1 MSKLKR
7 HKGAGSTRANRQASA
22 SVRTQLA
29 AMKDAD
35 PSLSPVDGMTSAQAG
50 IMDGTDGKPSL
61 VWARYNGA
69 PFTAG
74 HLGGWQ
80 PYWGT
85 PGNEISRERSLVSSI
100 TLDLLMSNPVIA
112 ALVEGFATYAV
123 GNGLTLSSRPN
134 YDALGI
140 SKDAARELSHQI
152 ETAWQMWASTPAEC
166 DASGR
171 FSMHQMATA
180 AFKSFL
186 LTGET
191 VFLLDWKRAA
201 GAATR
206 TKVNM
211 LDVRQLDQSI
221 TRVADGNGGGSI
233 MQGVQFSKV
242 GSVEGYWIRP
252 FVLGNFSSAP
262 QARFVPVR
270 TSWGRTRVGHLFD
283 LIVPGQIRGISPLA
297 AALTPAHS
305 KSTLREFG
313 LAAALIQSMVAATVE
328 SDLPRDAALRSLATA
343 DAMDTPAPPGI
354 SPEAWAAACASYY
367 ETVKVNLQ
375 PGVVTHMMKGDR
387 LVLHRPQSPN
397 TVHDALD
404 KSLSREAAKAAGSS
418 AEDVS
423 GDYSQTSFSAS
434 RLAQELPW
442 RITKRRRSAIVEP
455 FYQAA
460 FAAWMEEACETGRIR
475 LPEGAPAFWQAPGAY
490 CAAVWRGEGKPVADP
505 LKAAQADIL
514 EIENGLSTL
523 EAKLGERGLDFEE
536 VLAQRKSERE
546 QLEAAGLRYPVP
558 KNRDD
563 WKPEDDTPSSTD

>member
-1 MSKLKR
+1 MPKA
-7 HKGAGSTRANRQASA
+7 KGQRSSRPVRGSRPSRSVVAVAKSALTKPTIASPE
-22 SVRTQLA
+22 VGA
-29 AMKDAD
+29 AK
-35 PSLSPVDGMTSAQAG
+35 AG
-50 IMDGTDGKPSL
+50 IMSGTDGKPSL
-61 VWARYNGA
+61 VWARYDGA

-74 HLGGWQ
+74 NLGGWQ
-80 PYWGT
+80 PYWGS
-85 PGNEISRERSLVSSI
+85 PGSEISRERALVSSI

-123 GNGLTLSSRPN
+123 GNGLTLSSQPN
-134 YDALGI
+134 YAALGI
-140 SKDAARELSHQI
+140 SKEASRELSHQI
-152 ETAWQMWASTPAEC
+152 ETAWQAWAKNGAEC

-171 FSMHQMATA
+171 HSLGQLAVA
-180 AFKSFL
+180 AYKSFL

-191 VFLLDWKRAA
+191 LFAIDWQNAL

-206 TKVNM
+206 TKINM

-221 TRVADGNGGGSI
+221 TRVAEGNNGSCI
-233 MQGVQFSKV
+233 LQGVQFDKR
-242 GSVEGYWIRP
+242 GRVEGYFIRP
-252 FVLGNFSSAP
+252 FVLGNVSSAP
-262 QARFVPVR
+262 QAVFVPAR
-270 TSWGRTRVGHLFD
+270 TSWGRTRIGHLFD

-313 LAAALIQSMVAATVE
+313 LAAALVQSMIAITVE
-328 SDLPRDAALRSLATA
+328 SDLPHSAAMKSMTTA
-343 DAMDTPAPPGI
+343 DALDMPAPSGI
-354 SPEAWAAACASYY
+354 TPEAWAEARATYY
-367 ETVKVNLQ
+367 ETMKVNLQ
-375 PGVVTHMMKGDR
+375 PGLINHMLHGDH
-387 LVLHRPQSPN
+387 LKMHRPQSPN

-442 RITKRRRSAIVEP
+442 RINKRRRSAIVEP

-460 FAAWMEEACETGRIR
+460 FAAWLEEACETGRIC
-475 LPEGAPAFWQAPGAY
+475 LPDGAPAFWQAPEAY
-490 CAAVWRGEGKPVADP
+490 SNAVWRGEGKPIADP

-514 EIENGLSTL
+514 EIENGLSTI

-536 VLAQRKSERE
+536 VLAQRRSERE

-563 WKPEDDTPSSTD
+563 WKPEDNTSSST

>member
-1 MSKLKR
+1 MPRVKR
-7 HKGAGSTRANRQASA
+7 HSRASRSVSGSRPLRSIAAVAQRAMTKPA
-22 SVRTQLA
+22 
-29 AMKDAD
+29 
-35 PSLSPVDGMTSAQAG
+35 LSPVETGTSAKAG
-50 IMDGTDGKPSL
+50 IMSGTDGKPSL
-61 VWARYNGA
+61 VWARYDGA

-80 PYWGT
+80 PYWGS
-85 PGNEISRERSLVSSI
+85 PGSEISRERALVSSI

-123 GNGLTLSSRPN
+123 GNGLTLSSQPN
-134 YDALGI
+134 YGALGI
-140 SKDAARELSHQI
+140 SKEAARELSHQI
-152 ETAWQMWASTPAEC
+152 ETAWQAWAKNGAEC

-171 FSMHQMATA
+171 HSLGQLAVA
-180 AFKSFL
+180 AYKSFL

-191 VFLLDWKRAA
+191 LFAVDWQRAA

-206 TKVNM
+206 TKINM

-221 TRVADGNGGGSI
+221 TRVAEGNNGSCI
-233 MQGVQFSKV
+233 LQGVQFDR
-242 GSVEGYWIRP
+242 GGRVEGYWIRP
-252 FVLGNFSSAP
+252 FVLGNISSAP
-262 QARFVPVR
+262 QAVFVQAR

-283 LIVPGQIRGISPLA
+283 LTVPGQIRGISPLA

-305 KSTLREFG
+305 KATLREFG
-313 LAAALIQSMVAATVE
+313 LVAALVQSMVAATVE
-328 SDLPRDAALRSLATA
+328 SDLPRNDAMRSLVTA
-343 DAMDTPAPPGI
+343 DAMDMPPPPGI
-354 SPEAWAAACASYY
+354 SPEAWAEAGASYY

-387 LVLHRPQSPN
+387 LVMHRPQSPN

-404 KSLSREAAKAAGSS
+404 KSLLREAAKAAGAS

-442 RITKRRRSAIVEP
+442 RINKRRRSAIVEA

-460 FAAWMEEACETGRIR
+460 FAAWLEEACETGRVR
-475 LPEGAPAFWQAPGAY
+475 LPDGAPAFWQASEAY
-490 CAAVWRGEGKPVADP
+490 SNAVWRGEGKPIADP

-514 EIENGLSTL
+514 EIENGLSTI

-563 WKPEDDTPSSTD
+563 WPSEDDTSSTT

>member
-1 MSKLKR
+1 MIKPLAPIESV
-7 HKGAGSTRANRQASA
+7 GAAR
-22 SVRTQLA
+22 
-29 AMKDAD
+29 
-35 PSLSPVDGMTSAQAG
+35 AG
-50 IMDGTDGKPSL
+50 ILDGTDGKPSL
-61 VWARYNGA
+61 VWARYDAG

-74 HLGGWQ
+74 NLGGWQ

-85 PGNEISRERSLVSSI
+85 PGSEISRERSLVASI

-134 YDALGI
+134 YGALGI

-152 ETAWQMWASTPAEC
+152 ETAWQEWAKTGAEC

-171 FSMHQMATA
+171 HSLHQLAVA
-180 AFKSFL
+180 AYKSFL

-191 VFLLDWKRAA
+191 LFIVGQSAD
-201 GAATR
+201 GSVTR

-221 TRVADGNGGGSI
+221 TRVAEGNNGGTI
-233 MQGVQFSKV
+233 MQGVQFRN
-242 GSVEGYWIRP
+242 GRVEGYWIRP
-252 FVLGNFSSAP
+252 FQLGNFNTAP
-262 QARFVPVR
+262 QATFVRAR
-270 TSWGRTRVGHLFD
+270 TSWGRTVVGHLFD
-283 LIVPGQIRGISPLA
+283 MIAPGQIRGISPLA
-297 AALTPAHS
+297 PALTPAHS

-313 LAAALIQSMVAATVE
+313 LAAALVQSMIAATVE

-343 DAMDTPAPPGI
+343 DAMDVPAPSGV
-354 SPEAWAAACASYY
+354 SPEAWAEARAAYY

-442 RITKRRRSAIVEP
+442 RINKRRRSAIVEP

-460 FAAWMEEACETGRIR
+460 FVAWLEEMCETGRIR
-475 LPEGAPAFWQAPGAY
+475 LPAGAPAFWQAPEAY
-490 CAAVWRGEGKPVADP
+490 SSAIWRGEGKPVADP

-546 QLEAAGLRYPVP
+546 QLEAAGLPYPVP

-563 WKPEDDTPSSTD
+563 WKAEDDASSST

>member
-1 MSKLKR
+1 MSP
-7 HKGAGSTRANRQASA
+7 GAASSNMMGVSEA
-22 SVRTQLA
+22 
-29 AMKDAD
+29 K
-35 PSLSPVDGMTSAQAG
+35 AG
-50 IMDGTDGKPSL
+50 IMSGTDGKPSL
-61 VWARYNGA
+61 VWARYDGA

-74 HLGGWQ
+74 SLGGWQ
-80 PYWGT
+80 PYWGM
-85 PGNEISRERSLVSSI
+85 PGSEISRERALVSSV
-100 TLDLLMSNPVIA
+100 TVDLLMSNPVIA

-134 YDALGI
+134 YAALGI
-140 SKDAARELSHQI
+140 SKEAALDLSHQI
-152 ETAWQMWASTPAEC
+152 ETAWQAWAKNGAEC

-171 FSMHQMATA
+171 HSLHQLAVA
-180 AFKSFL
+180 AYKSFL
-186 LTGET
+186 LTGEAL
-191 VFLLDWKRAA
+191 FAIDWQKSV
-201 GAATR
+201 GAVSR

-211 LDVRQLDQSI
+211 LDVRQLDQTI
-221 TRVADGNGGGSI
+221 TRVAEGNGGGSI
-233 MQGVQFSKV
+233 MQGVQFDKN
-242 GSVEGYWIRP
+242 GRVEGYWIRP

-262 QARFVPVR
+262 QAVFVKAR

-313 LAAALIQSMVAATVE
+313 LAAALVQSMVAATVE

-343 DAMDTPAPPGI
+343 DAMDMPAPAGV
-354 SPEAWAAACASYY
+354 SPEAWAEARASYY
-367 ETVKVNLQ
+367 ENVKVNLQ
-375 PGVVTHMMKGDR
+375 PGLVTHMYKGDK
-387 LVLHRPQSPN
+387 LVMHRPNSPN
-397 TVHDALD
+397 MVHDVLD

-442 RITKRRRSAIVEP
+442 RINKRRRSAIVEP
-455 FYQAA
+455 FYQAV
-460 FAAWMEEACETGRIR
+460 FTAWLEEACETGRIK
-475 LPEGAPAFWQAPGAY
+475 LPSGAPAFWQATDAY
-490 CAAVWRGEGKPVADP
+490 SNAVWRGEGKPVADP

-536 VLAQRKSERE
+536 VISQRKAERD
-546 QLEAAGLRYPVP
+546 QLEAAGLPYPVP

-563 WKPEDDTPSSTD
+563 FEPERDEPPARPSGQNDD

>member
-1 MSKLKR
+1 MPKAKKNGPSR
-7 HKGAGSTRANRQASA
+7 AARGGRPSRSIAAVASGALTKP
-22 SVRTQLA
+22 TLA
-29 AMKDAD
+29 PLD
-35 PSLSPVDGMTSAQAG
+35 VGTSAKAG

-61 VWARYNGA
+61 VWSRSYNA
-69 PFTAG
+69 HPFTTG

-80 PYWGT
+80 PFWGT
-85 PGNEISRERSLVSSI
+85 PGSEISRERSVVSSI
-100 TLDLLMSNPVIA
+100 TLDFLMTNPVIA

-134 YDALGI
+134 FAALGI
-140 SKDAARELSHQI
+140 SKDVAAELSHQI
-152 ETAWQMWASTPAEC
+152 ETAWLTWAKEGFEC

-171 FSMHQMATA
+171 HSLHQLAVA
-180 AFKSFL
+180 AFKSWL

-191 VFLLDWKRAA
+191 LFAFDWQNGT

-211 LDVRQLDQSI
+211 LDVRQLDQTIS
-221 TRVADGNGGGSI
+221 RAAEGGSSV
-233 MQGVQFSKV
+233 MQGVQFDKR
-242 GSVEGYWIRP
+242 GRVEGYWIRP

-262 QARFVPVR
+262 QATFCRAR
-270 TSWGRTRVGHLFD
+270 TSWGRTRIVHLFD

-297 AALTPAHS
+297 AALTPAQS

-313 LAAALIQSMVAATVE
+313 IAAALVQSMIAATVE
-328 SDLPRDAALRSLATA
+328 SDLPRDAALGKLATA
-343 DAMDTPAPPGI
+343 DAMDMPAPPGV
-354 SPEAWAAACASYY
+354 SPEAWAEAQAAYY
-367 ETVKVNLQ
+367 ETVKINLQ

-397 TVHDALD
+397 TVHEALD
-404 KSLSREAAKAAGSS
+404 KSLVREAAKAAGASY
-418 AEDVS
+418 EDAS
-423 GDYSQTSFSAS
+423 GNYGDTSFSAS

-442 RITKRRRSAIVEP
+442 RINKRRRSAIVEP
-455 FYQAA
+455 FYQSA
-460 FAAWMEEACETGRIR
+460 FAVWLEEACETGAIR
-475 LPEGAPAFWQAPGAY
+475 LPNGAPAFWQAPAAY
-490 CAAVWRGEGKPVADP
+490 SNAVWRGEGKPVADP

-546 QLEAAGLRYPVP
+546 QLEAAGLPYPVP
-558 KNRDD
+558 KNRDE
-563 WKPEDDTPSSTD
+563 WQPEDDTSSTT

>member
-1 MSKLKR
+1 MAQRKGMRLQSARRRASIAARSVQPDAKLPVMP
-7 HKGAGSTRANRQASA
+7 
-22 SVRTQLA
+22 SVLA
-29 AMKDAD
+29 TATKAPQM
-35 PSLSPVDGMTSAQAG
+35 G

-69 PFTAG
+69 PFMAG
-74 HLGGWQ
+74 SLGGWQ

-85 PGNEISRERSLVSSI
+85 PGSEVSAERSLVASI

-123 GNGLTLSSRPN
+123 GNGLTLSSQPN
-134 YDALGI
+134 YAALGI
-140 SKDAARELSHQI
+140 SKEVGRELSRQV
-152 ETAWQMWASTPAEC
+152 EASWQAWAKNGAEC

-171 FSMHQMATA
+171 HSLNQLAVA

-191 VFLLDWKRAA
+191 LFGIDWQGG
-201 GAATR
+201 GATTR
-206 TKVNM
+206 VKVRM
-211 LDVRQLDQSI
+211 LDVRQLDQTI
-221 TRVADGNGGGSI
+221 TRIAEGNNGSCI
-233 MQGVQFSKV
+233 MQGVQFDKS
-242 GSVEGYWIRP
+242 GRVEGYWIRP
-252 FVLGNFSSAP
+252 FVLGNFNAAP
-262 QARFVPVR
+262 QAKFVPAR

-313 LAAALIQSMVAATVE
+313 LAAALVQSMIAATVE
-328 SDLPRDAALRSLATA
+328 SDLPRDAALKSLSTA
-343 DAMDTPAPPGI
+343 DAMDMPAPAGV
-354 SPEAWAAACASYY
+354 SPEAWAEAQAAYY

-442 RITKRRRSAIVEP
+442 RINKRRRSAIVEP
-455 FYQAA
+455 FYQAV
-460 FAAWMEEACETGRIR
+460 FGAWLEEACETGRIR
-475 LPEGAPAFWQAPGAY
+475 PPNDAPAFWQAPDAY
-490 CAAVWRGEGKPVADP
+490 SAAVWRGEGKPVADP

-563 WKPEDDTPSSTD
+563 WKPEDDAPSST

>member
-1 MSKLKR
+1 MASSKTKR
-7 HKGAGSTRANRQASA
+7 PRIAGSRA
-22 SVRTQLA
+22 SVAARALA
-29 AMKDAD
+29 VPGLPATRGEPAAGIGSQQM
-35 PSLSPVDGMTSAQAG
+35 G

-69 PFTAG
+69 PFMSG

-80 PYWGT
+80 PFWGT
-85 PGNEISRERSLVSSI
+85 PGSEVSRERSVVASI
-100 TLDLLMSNPVIA
+100 TLDLLMTNPVIA

-152 ETAWQMWASTPAEC
+152 ETAWQTWAGSAAEC

-171 FSMHQMATA
+171 HSVHQLAVA

-186 LTGET
+186 LTGEMLFA
-191 VFLLDWKRAA
+191 VDWQKAA

-221 TRVADGNGGGSI
+221 TRVAEGSNGGSI
-233 MQGVQFSKV
+233 MQGVQFDKN
-242 GSVEGYWIRP
+242 GRVEGYWIRP

-262 QARFVPVR
+262 QAVFVRAR

-297 AALTPAHS
+297 PALTPAHS

-313 LAAALIQSMVAATVE
+313 LAAALVQSMIAATVE
-328 SDLPRDAALRSLATA
+328 SDLPRDAALRSLTTT
-343 DAMDTPAPPGI
+343 DAMDMPAPPGV
-354 SPEAWAAACASYY
+354 SPEAWAEACASYY

-375 PGVVTHMMKGDR
+375 PGVVTHMMRGDR

-404 KSLSREAAKAAGSS
+404 KSMSREAAKAAGSS

-442 RITKRRRSAIVEP
+442 RINKRRRSAIVEP

-460 FAAWMEEACETGRIR
+460 FVAWLEEACETGRIR
-475 LPEGAPAFWQAPGAY
+475 LPSGAPAFWQATEAY
-490 CAAVWRGEGKPVADP
+490 SAAVWRGEGKPVADP

-558 KNRDD
+558 KNRED
-563 WKPEDDTPSSTD
+563 WKPEDDAPSSTN